1 MTALLVAHEFLDVV
15 SLGIVGPLPITEGVK
30 YLFTFLLT
38 ILPVLWSD
46 SHCEAR
52 HWDYCE
58 ESVSKII
65 TQYGVPKKL
74 LTDRRAK
81 FTSALIRYLQI
92 TENSEDADE
101 QLSSPS

>member
-1 MTALLVAHEFLDVV
+1 
-15 SLGIVGPLPITEGVK
+15 
-30 YLFTFLLT
+30 
-38 ILPVLWSD
+38 
-46 SHCEAR
+46 
-52 HWDYCE
+52 
-58 ESVSKII
+58 VSKII

-92 TENSEDADE
+92 TENTEDADE